1 MHLTDLGTG
10 RDTVIGSGWTEYP
23 FRFGDLAVWP
33 DVAVQDRAVELK
45 AVSLTSGGP
54 ATLPA
59 ELRTTLSAPMY
70 VSGDADTFVW
80 SANDL
85 SSLRAW
91 RSGAPGP
98 ITIIAQVRQ
107 GEYLQWPNVAGPIVT
122 WDNGS
127 AWFVADLRSGSYAQI
142 TPESGATTLTGDAL
156 VVTYAPTG
164 TKELPML
171 DSTLIRPSHLPP
183 LPACP

>member
-1 MHLTDLGTG
+1 VHLTDLGTG
-10 RDTVIGSGWTEYP
+10 RDIVIRSGWTEYP

-45 AVSLTSGGP
+45 AVSLTSGEP
-54 ATLPA
+54 ASLPA
-59 ELRTTLSAPMY
+59 ELRTNLSAPMY
-70 VSGDADTFVW
+70 VSGDENTFVW

-91 RSGAPGP
+91 RSGAPDP

-142 TPESGATTLTGDAL
+142 TPEFGATTLTGDAL
-156 VVTYAPTG
+156 VVSYAPTG
-164 TKELPML
+164 TKELPVL
-171 DSTLIRPSHLPP
+171 DSTLIRPSHLPQ